1 MASKPARAARPR
13 LRIEPVT
20 PERWSDLVDLFGA
33 KGACAGC
40 WCMFMRLPNAEF
52 RSGQGDT
59 NRRRLNA
66 LVKKRPPGLLA
77 YENDVPVGWIAIAP
91 REEFKRLENS
101 RVLAPVPGERVW
113 SAPCFFVRAGHRG
126 KGVSG
131 ALLKAAVAYARSQ
144 GAAHV
149 EGYPHADTASKQ
161 PAAFVWSGF
170 ESVYEAQG
178 FTEIARRSKSRPIMR
193 RSLKKGASR
202 G

>member
-1 MASKPARAARPR
+1 MAARTQ

-20 PERWSDLVDLFGA
+20 PERWDDLVDLFGA

-40 WCMFMRLPNAEF
+40 WCMFMRLPNAAY
-52 RSGQGDT
+52 RSGHGAA
-59 NRRRLNA
+59 NRRRLHA
-66 LVKKRPPGLLA
+66 LVKQRPPGLLA
-77 YENDVPVGWIAIAP
+77 YQADVPIGWIAIAP
-91 REEFKRLENS
+91 REEFVRLENS

-113 SAPCFFVRAGHRG
+113 SAPCFYVRVGHRG

-131 ALLKAAVAYARSQ
+131 ALLKAAVAYARAQ

-170 ESVYEAQG
+170 ESVYEAHG
-178 FTEIARRSKSRPIMR
+178 FREIARRSKRRPIMR
-193 RSLKKGASR
+193 RTLRKSVANG
-202 G
+202 

>member
-1 MASKPARAARPR
+1 VVAKAKAKRSAW
-13 LRIEPVT
+13 RIEPVT
-20 PERWSDLVDLFGA
+20 SERWSDLVELFGA

-40 WCMFMRLPNAEF
+40 WCMFMRLPNAEY
-52 RSGQGDT
+52 RSGQGST

-66 LVKKRPPGLLA
+66 LVRKRPPGLLA
-77 YENDVPVGWIAIAP
+77 YEDDVPVGWVAIAP
-91 REEFKRLENS
+91 REEFVRLENS

-113 SAPCFFVRAGHRG
+113 SAPCFFVKAGHRG
-126 KGVSG
+126 RGVSG
-131 ALLKAAVAYARSQ
+131 ALLKAAVAYARAQ

-149 EGYPHADTASKQ
+149 EGYPHADVITKQ

-170 ESVYEAQG
+170 ESVYKAEG

-193 RSLKKGASR
+193 RTLSKRAAR